1 MTRSTLKPLGLQDGY
16 LMSQPEVAIELGI
29 VQQTVSK
36 AEKSMLIKLRAG
48 LYKHGIDEATFAQFM
63 RYSGL

>member
-1 MTRSTLKPLGLQDGY
+1 MMESTLKPIGLQDGY
-16 LMSQPEVAIELGI
+16 LMSQPQVATELGI

-48 LYKHGIDEATFAQFM
+48 LLKHGIDEATFAQFM

>member
-1 MTRSTLKPLGLQDGY
+1 MRIKPLGLQDGY

-36 AEKSMLIKLRAG
+36 AEKSMIIKLKAG
-48 LYKHGIDEATFAQFM
+48 LSKHGIDEATFAQFM
-63 RYSGL
+63 KYSGL